1 MRPTHARALVAVC
14 VLATVW
20 TAAHD
25 ASAQTSAPPGETL
38 RVEPLPVPDWLAW
51 KVLYESLSF
60 YRSQSA
66 TAVANMLY
74 ERTGLAPVD
83 VPALFGAGEAYLLTL
98 AGLED
103 EARRRI
109 QAQYGRKPFGPP
121 TPDAATPETGPPRLL
136 IERGTP
142 IFDLVRESGLYDEIE
157 HAKHAALAAHLQR
170 LAGAV
175 GDGTVA
181 RLTQL
186 VQTTVAPAITRG
198 VLRRPSPA
206 VAPPSAPPGASDPGS
221 GDPQ

>member
-1 MRPTHARALVAVC
+1 MTMGERPPRL
-14 VLATVW
+14 
-20 TAAHD
+20 
-25 ASAQTSAPPGETL
+25 SAPLPGTYQARHSTRQFSGPHHTPPGRSLVGQQPPFKTASVERL
-38 RVEPLPVPDWLAW
+38 R
-51 KVLYESLSF
+51 
-60 YRSQSA
+60 
-66 TAVANMLY
+66 
-74 ERTGLAPVD
+74 
-83 VPALFGAGEAYLLTL
+83 EAYLLAL
-98 AGLED
+98 ARLED
-103 EARRRI
+103 ESRRRI

-121 TPDAATPETGPPRLL
+121 TPDAATPETVPPRLL

-157 HAKHAALAAHLQR
+157 HAKDAALATHLQR